1 VTPVL
6 YDYFRSSAAFRVR
19 IALNLKGLA
28 ADRRYIH
35 LRKGEQRAAAFRA
48 VNPSGLVPAW
58 QEGRFVLTQSLAII
72 EYLEETHPEPPLL
85 PGTARDRAAIREM
98 ALAIACDIHPV
109 GNLRVLDKLTEVYG
123 ADERARA
130 AWARH
135 WIEQGLPLIEARL
148 AASPGRYC
156 FGDTPTLADVCLA
169 PQLFNARRFA
179 VDLTAYPLV
188 AKVDAALSDLAAF
201 RDAAP
206 QNQPD
211 AE

>member
-6 YDYFRSSAAFRVR
+6 YDYFRSTAAFRVR
-19 IALNLKGLA
+19 IALNLKGLS

-35 LRKGEQRAAAFRA
+35 LRKGEQRSEAFRN
-48 VNPSGLVPAW
+48 VNPSGLVPVW
-58 QEGRFVLTQSLAII
+58 SDGRLVLTQSLAII
-72 EYLEETHPEPPLL
+72 EYLDELHPDPPLL
-85 PGTARDRAAIREM
+85 PGNAKDRARIREM
-98 ALAIACDIHPV
+98 ALTIACDIHPV
-109 GNLRVLDKLTEVYG
+109 ANLRVLDKLTADYH

-135 WIEQGLPLIEARL
+135 WIEQGLPLIEQRL
-148 AASPGRYC
+148 QSSPGRYC
-156 FGDTPTLADVCLA
+156 HGDTPTLADICLA
-169 PQLFNARRFA
+169 AQLFNARRFA
-179 VDLTAYPLV
+179 VDLTAFPLI
-188 AKVDAALSDLAAF
+188 AKVDAALSELAAF